1 MGGGARRDER
11 CGLDYLVLA
20 TLRYFGVGSW
30 LGIGWELGSG
40 HALLRNRSGLKTV
53 HCATALKI
61 QDTPVVLSC
70 RTAWRIQNDEPAPL
84 PKGLAD
90 E

>member
-1 MGGGARRDER
+1 MISC
-11 CGLDYLVLA
+11 CGHAKVPWSGFLA
-20 TLRYFGVGSW
+20 GDRVRVG
-30 LGIGWELGSG
+30 ESG
-40 HALLRNRSGLKTV
+40 HTLLRNRSGLKSV
-53 HCATALKI
+53 YCATALKI